1 MPQHE
6 RCEQATGAG
15 LATLQDLGKAI
26 AVHPQKVQIMFL
38 GFDLWVEVYASGRV
52 RPSLFK
58 KGGIPTTEEDP
69 YKGAK
74 VPLMVVGDNIVVS
87 VDITLPPDGFRL
99 AP

>member
-1 MPQHE
+1 M
-6 RCEQATGAG
+6 A

-26 AVHPQKVQIMFL
+26 AVHPHKVRNMFL

-52 RPSLFK
+52 KASLFK
-58 KGGIPTTEEDP
+58 AGGVPTTEEDP
-69 YKGAK
+69 YKGPK

-87 VDITLPPDGFRL
+87 IDVTLPPDGFRL